1 MATNKQEISSDD
13 LALVLEQLFIVQ
25 NRWYNIGLSLGLRV
39 VILDNIRNANQT
51 NDVCLRD
58 MLNQRINQGGL
69 TWEKIAKALEQ
80 VIVGRKGEA
89 QQVRAKYCTLVATQT
104 VLTRVA
110 PDHPT
115 ATIPQQSAFDNS
127 ARVIH
132 QPPIPSTKAAITT
145 AGPSYPT
152 TPRVATGSSM
162 ATIPQHNAPVVS
174 IPSTKLAITTAGPSY
189 PTTLLA
195 GLGAAVL
202 TTTRV
207 ATGSSTATIPH
218 HNVPVVSIPSTKPVI
233 STAGPSYPTN
243 PLAGLL
249 FREANNTPPV
259 NTKVSSKITLF

>member
-13 LALVLEQLFIVQ
+13 LVQVLEELFTVQ
-25 NRWYNIGLSLGLRV
+25 NKWYNIGLCLGLNS
-39 VILDNIRNANQT
+39 VILDNIQNANQT

-69 TWEKIAKALEQ
+69 TWEKIAKALEE

-89 QQVRAKYCTLVATQT
+89 QQVRARYCTPVATQT
-104 VLTRVA
+104 ILTRVA

-115 ATIPQQSAFDNS
+115 ATITKCVRQQRSYHS
-127 ARVIH
+127 

-152 TPRVATGSSM
+152 TPRVATGSST
-162 ATIPQHNAPVVS
+162 ATIPHHNAPVVS
-174 IPSTKLAITTAGPSY
+174 IPSTKAAITTAGPSY
-189 PTTLLA
+189 STTP
-195 GLGAAVL
+195 
-202 TTTRV
+202 RV
-207 ATGSSTATIPH
+207 ATGSSTAMIPH
-218 HNVPVVSIPSTKPVI
+218 HNAPVVPILSTKPVNP
-233 STAGPSYPTN
+233 TAGPSYRAA

-249 FREANNTPPV
+249 GAVNNTPPV